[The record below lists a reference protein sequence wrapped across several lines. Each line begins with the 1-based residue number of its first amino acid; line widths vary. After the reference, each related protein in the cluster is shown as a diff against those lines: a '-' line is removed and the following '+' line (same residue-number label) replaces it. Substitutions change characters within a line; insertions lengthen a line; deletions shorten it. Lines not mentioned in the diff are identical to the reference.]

1 MFATLMAS
9 MRECR
14 TLTTERPISEM
25 IEALSR
31 EYLEDRISELQA
43 RIGASL
49 INRQEFDVVT
59 LRNNV
64 IGNVQCK
71 NNFVDLERVD
81 SDAVAFAR

>member
-1 MFATLMAS
+1 
-9 MRECR
+9 
-14 TLTTERPISEM
+14 M